1 MNIGIDTI
9 IFYSAATI
17 LTVVSLVKNRK
28 KTKMA
33 FIKAWKAFEN
43 ILPQFIA
50 IMVIIGVVLAVLDPE
65 TISGII
71 GAESGWM
78 GVTIAT
84 VIGAVTLMPGFVA
97 FPTAALLLTGG
108 AGYMQIGA
116 FVSSLMM
123 VGVVTLPVEFQV
135 FGKRTA
141 LLRNAFALVFSFI
154 VALVIGKVMGE
165 I

>member
-9 IFYSAATI
+9 VFYSAALI
-17 LTVVSLVKNRK
+17 LTVLSLVKNRQ
-28 KTKMA
+28 KTKQA

-43 ILPQFIA
+43 ILPQFIS
-50 IMVIIGVVLAVLDPE
+50 IMVIIGVSLTLLDPE
-65 TISGII
+65 TISHII
-71 GAESGWM
+71 GAESGWL
-78 GVTIAT
+78 GVALAA

-97 FPTAALLLTGG
+97 FPTAALLLAGG

-123 VGVVTLPVEFQV
+123 VGMVTLPMEFKV
-135 FGKRTA
+135 FGKKVA
-141 LLRNAFALVFSFI
+141 LLRNAFAFVFAFA
-154 VALVIGKVMGE
+154 VAFVIGKVMGE